1 MSQTG
6 VPLFVDHHLA
16 PAFAP
21 RQIAPRRLLLPPDLQ
36 GGGRYQGEAE
46 ISLRT
51 KTPQEARFKAL
62 CLSGIMAVHKQKQQR
77 DMALDYLN
85 TAEGIAGQG
94 PDSDF
99 LLNLLH
105 RVDRQQLAELAGLS
119 LEAINDLL
127 TSPAAPDTR
136 RLDIELPGGF
146 ALRNVNSDE
155 DMGRAV
161 QILKTLNLSPE
172 ALAKLISSNLNPAQV
187 VPVPASPPA
196 APRHD
201 TTEVGGTTIQEMV
214 PRFATR
220 KKNKLAAKTLYE
232 YGNYHRKFVEW
243 LETRTKKKHIPV
255 HSITRADLADF
266 IDDLLDEG
274 ITAKTIQQKYL
285 AAISGLFE
293 LAQTTGVLP
302 EGQQLVSRGH
312 KIFSKADAKKSAV
325 ANGYKAFTDDE
336 LKRIFRPDLL
346 SKAERPADFW
356 LPMLGLFTGGRISE
370 LAQLDIADVQQ
381 HYGVWAFS
389 INDEGDKSLKTLAAI
404 RLIPIH
410 PVLIQCGIL
419 DYVNDAKAHGT
430 KLFSYLT
437 PNKFGSYGD
446 TPSERW
452 GNHLDVL
459 NIKDPQKVFHSFR
472 RTSNNRLKQNGVSE
486 ESRCQFV
493 GHEHDTVNSAIYSD
507 PHNLQFLLDN
517 VASKLDYPAL
527 DFKALKYHPGQFS
540 DMLAHLCAKKESM
553 ARHKAAK
560 AKLGAN
566 R

>member
-1 MSQTG
+1 MSHFLWITTLHL
-6 VPLFVDHHLA
+6 PSHLA
-16 PAFAP
+16 KSRHGVFYF
-21 RQIAPRRLLLPPDLQ
+21 RLTFRTGGVTTERR
-36 GGGRYQGEAE
+36 

-51 KTPQEARFKAL
+51 KNPQEARFKAL
-62 CLSGIMAVHKQKQQR
+62 CLSGIMTVRKQEQQR
-77 DMALDYLN
+77 GAALDYLS
-85 TAEGIAGQG
+85 TAGNIAGQR

-99 LLNLLH
+99 LLSLLH
-105 RVDRQQLAELAGLS
+105 RVDRQRLAELAGLS
-119 LEAINDLL
+119 LEAVNELL
-127 TSPAAPDTR
+127 TPTAEPDTR
-136 RLDIELPGGF
+136 RLDIEMPGGF
-146 ALRNVNSDE
+146 AIRNVNSDE

-161 QILKTLNLSPE
+161 HILKALNLSPE
-172 ALAKLISSNLNPAQV
+172 ALAALITSNPNPVQAAL
-187 VPVPASPPA
+187 VPVSLPA
-196 APRHD
+196 APQAD
-201 TTEVGGTTIQEMV
+201 TTEAGGTTIQEMV

-220 KKNKLAAKTLYE
+220 KRNKLAAKTLYE
-232 YGNYHRKFVEW
+232 YGNYHRLFVEW
-243 LETRTKKKHIPV
+243 LEARKKKKHIPV
-255 HSITRADLADF
+255 HSITRADMADF
-266 IDDLLDEG
+266 IDDLMEQG
-274 ITAKTIQQKYL
+274 IGAKTIQQKYL

-312 KIFSKADAKKSAV
+312 KIFSKADAKKSAIT
-325 ANGYKAFTDDE
+325 NSYKAFTEDE
-336 LKRIFRPDLL
+336 LKRIFQPTLL
-346 SKAERPADFW
+346 SQAERPADFW

-370 LAQLDIADVQQ
+370 LAQMDIADVQQ
-381 HYGVWAFS
+381 HNGVWAFS

-452 GNHLDVL
+452 GNHLDTL

-472 RTSNNRLKQNGVSE
+472 STSNNRLKQNGVSE

-517 VASKLDYPAL
+517 VATKLDYPTL
-527 DFKALKYHPGQFS
+527 DFTSLKYQPGQFS
-540 DMLAHLCAKKESM
+540 AMLTHLCAKKESM

-560 AKLGAN
+560 AKLGAK

>member
-1 MSQTG
+1 MSHFLWITTLHL
-6 VPLFVDHHLA
+6 PSHLA
-16 PAFAP
+16 KSRHGVYYF
-21 RQIAPRRLLLPPDLQ
+21 RLTFRTGGVTTERR
-36 GGGRYQGEAE
+36 

-51 KTPQEARFKAL
+51 KNPQEARFKAL
-62 CLSGIMAVHKQKQQR
+62 CLSGIMTVRKQEQQR
-77 DMALDYLN
+77 GAALDYLS
-85 TAEGIAGQG
+85 TAGNIAGQR

-105 RVDRQQLAELAGLS
+105 RVDRQRLAELAGLS
-119 LEAINDLL
+119 LEAVNELL
-127 TSPAAPDTR
+127 TPTTEPDTR
-136 RLDIELPGGF
+136 RLDIEMPGGF
-146 ALRNVNSDE
+146 AIRNVNSDE

-161 QILKTLNLSPE
+161 HILKALNLSPE
-172 ALAKLISSNLNPAQV
+172 ALAALITSNPNPAQAA
-187 VPVPASPPA
+187 PIPASPPA
-196 APRHD
+196 ARQAD
-201 TTEVGGTTIQEMV
+201 TTEAGGTTIQEMV

-220 KKNKLAAKTLYE
+220 KRNKLAAKTLYE
-232 YGNYHRKFVEW
+232 YGNYHRLFVEW
-243 LETRTKKKHIPV
+243 LEARKKKKHIPV
-255 HSITRADLADF
+255 HSITRADMADF
-266 IDDLLDEG
+266 IDDLMDQG
-274 ITAKTIQQKYL
+274 IGAKTIQQKYL

-293 LAQTTGVLP
+293 LAQTTGVIP

-312 KIFSKADAKKSAV
+312 KIFSKADAKKSAIT
-325 ANGYKAFTDDE
+325 NSYKAFTEDE
-336 LKRIFRPDLL
+336 LKRIFQPTLL
-346 SKAERPADFW
+346 SQAERPADFW

-370 LAQLDIADVQQ
+370 LAQMDIADIQQ
-381 HYGVWAFS
+381 HNGVWAFS
-389 INDEGDKSLKTLAAI
+389 LNDEGDKSLKTVAAI

-419 DYVNDAKAHGT
+419 DYVSDAKAHGT

-452 GNHLDVL
+452 GNHLDTL

-472 RTSNNRLKQNGVSE
+472 STSNNRLKQNGVSE

-517 VASKLDYPAL
+517 VATKLDYPTL
-527 DFKALKYHPGQFS
+527 DFTPLKYQPGQFS
-540 DMLAHLCAKKESM
+540 AMLAHLCAKKESM

-560 AKLGAN
+560 AKLGPT

>member
-1 MSQTG
+1 MHLPS
-6 VPLFVDHHLA
+6 HLA
-16 PAFAP
+16 KSRHGVFYF
-21 RQIAPRRLLLPPDLQ
+21 RLTFRTGGVTTERR
-36 GGGRYQGEAE
+36 

-51 KTPQEARFKAL
+51 KNPQEARFKAL
-62 CLSGIMAVHKQKQQR
+62 CLSGIMTVRKQEQQR
-77 DMALDYLN
+77 GAALDYLS
-85 TAEGIAGQG
+85 TAGNIAGQR

-105 RVDRQQLAELAGLS
+105 RVDRQRLAELAGLS
-119 LEAINDLL
+119 LEAVNELL
-127 TSPAAPDTR
+127 TPMAEPDTR
-136 RLDIELPGGF
+136 RLDIEMPGGF
-146 ALRNVNSDE
+146 AIRNVNSDE

-161 QILKTLNLSPE
+161 HILKAMNLSPE
-172 ALAKLISSNLNPAQV
+172 ALAALITSNPNPARAA
-187 VPVPASPPA
+187 PVPASPPV
-196 APRHD
+196 APQAD
-201 TTEVGGTTIQEMV
+201 TTEAGGTTIQEMV

-220 KKNKLAAKTLYE
+220 KRNKLAAKTLYE
-232 YGNYHRKFVEW
+232 YGNYHRLFVEW
-243 LETRTKKKHIPV
+243 LEARKKKKHIPV
-255 HSITRADLADF
+255 HSITRADMADF
-266 IDDLLDEG
+266 IDDLMDQG
-274 ITAKTIQQKYL
+274 IGAKTIQQKYL

-293 LAQTTGVLP
+293 LAQTTGVIP

-312 KIFSKADAKKSAV
+312 KIFSKADAKKSAIT
-325 ANGYKAFTDDE
+325 NSYKAFTEDE
-336 LKRIFRPDLL
+336 LKRIFQPTLL
-346 SKAERPADFW
+346 SQAERPADFW

-370 LAQLDIADVQQ
+370 LAQMDIADVQQ
-381 HYGVWAFS
+381 HNGVWAFS

-419 DYVNDAKAHGT
+419 DYVNDAKAHGI

-452 GNHLDVL
+452 GNHLDTL

-472 RTSNNRLKQNGVSE
+472 STSNNRLKQKGVSE

-517 VASKLDYPAL
+517 VASKRDYPAL
-527 DFKALKYHPGQFS
+527 DFKALKYQPGQFS
-540 DMLAHLCAKKESM
+540 DMLAHLCAKKESR

>member
-1 MSQTG
+1 MHLPS
-6 VPLFVDHHLA
+6 HLA
-16 PAFAP
+16 KSRHGVFYF
-21 RQIAPRRLLLPPDLQ
+21 RLTFRTGGVTTERR
-36 GGGRYQGEAE
+36 

-51 KTPQEARFKAL
+51 KNPQEARFKAL
-62 CLSGIMAVHKQKQQR
+62 CLSGIMTVRKQEQQR
-77 DMALDYLN
+77 GAALDYLS
-85 TAEGIAGQG
+85 TAGNIADQR

-105 RVDRQQLAELAGLS
+105 RVDRQRLAELAGLS
-119 LEAINDLL
+119 LEAVNGLL
-127 TSPAAPDTR
+127 TPTAESDTR
-136 RLDIELPGGF
+136 RLDIEMPGGF
-146 ALRNVNSDE
+146 AIRNVNSDE

-161 QILKTLNLSPE
+161 HILKALNLSPE
-172 ALAKLISSNLNPAQV
+172 ALATLITSNPNPAQAA
-187 VPVPASPPA
+187 PVPASPPI
-196 APRHD
+196 APKAD
-201 TTEVGGTTIQEMV
+201 TTEAGGTTIQEMV

-220 KKNKLAAKTLYE
+220 KRNKLAAKTLYE
-232 YGNYHRKFVEW
+232 YGNYHRLFVEW
-243 LETRTKKKHIPV
+243 LEARKKKKHIPV
-255 HSITRADLADF
+255 HSITRADMADF
-266 IDDLLDEG
+266 IDDLMDQG
-274 ITAKTIQQKYL
+274 IGAKTIQQKYL

-293 LAQTTGVLP
+293 LAQTTGVIP

-325 ANGYKAFTDDE
+325 TNSYKAFTEDE
-336 LKRIFRPDLL
+336 LKRIFQPSLL
-346 SKAERPADFW
+346 SQAQRPADFW

-370 LAQLDIADVQQ
+370 LAQMDIADVQQ
-381 HYGVWAFS
+381 HNGVWAFS

-452 GNHLDVL
+452 GNHLDTL

-472 RTSNNRLKQNGVSE
+472 STSNNRLKQNGVSE

-517 VASKLDYPAL
+517 VANKLDYPTL
-527 DFKALKYHPGQFS
+527 DFTPLKYQPGQFS
-540 DMLAHLCAKKESM
+540 AMLAHLCAKKESM

-560 AKLGAN
+560 AKLGPA